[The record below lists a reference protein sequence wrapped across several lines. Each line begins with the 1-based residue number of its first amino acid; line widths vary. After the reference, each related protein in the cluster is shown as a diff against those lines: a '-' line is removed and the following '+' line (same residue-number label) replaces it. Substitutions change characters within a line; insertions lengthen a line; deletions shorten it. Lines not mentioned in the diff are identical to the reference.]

1 MAHGLL
7 IELLDRNDRHVD
19 SLDVDAFA
27 DYREAQRPPVV
38 SVCCS
43 DSRVSQ
49 EGMWAIGRPGY
60 LFTAG
65 NIGNRVSDV
74 VDGERVL
81 SGSVAYPLGHT
92 DTDVLAVVGHTGCG
106 AVGAA
111 LSAVQTGEYPAE
123 PGVRTDVE
131 DLVPIVERGLADD
144 AVAGDGSDA
153 GATRRNRLVEYNV
166 HEQVS
171 AALATDEVADA
182 DADVY
187 GFVYDFHHAYGDRDG
202 VTYLVNANGERD
214 PAALRDLVG
223 DERADH
229 VATLL

>member
-1 MAHGLL
+1 
-7 IELLDRNDRHVD
+7 
-19 SLDVDAFA
+19 
-27 DYREAQRPPVV
+27 
-38 SVCCS
+38 
-43 DSRVSQ
+43 
-49 EGMWAIGRPGY
+49 MWAIGRPGY

-81 SGSVAYPLGHT
+81 SGSVAYPLAHT

-123 PGVRTDVE
+123 PGVRADVE
-131 DLVPIVERGLADD
+131 DIVPIVERGLADD
-144 AVAGDGSDA
+144 TVAADDSDT
-153 GATRRNRLVEYNV
+153 GASRRNRLVEYNV

-171 AALATDEVADA
+171 AALATAEGAET
-182 DADVY
+182 DVY
-187 GFVYDFHHAYGDRDG
+187 GFVYDFHQAYGDRDG
-202 VTYLVNANGERD
+202 VAYLVNANGERD

-223 DERADH
+223 DERTDH